1 GGLSEEEAWKFVTLN
16 PAKMLHLDD
25 RMGSIKAGKDADL
38 VLWSGHPLSVYSKA
52 KQTYIDGIPYFDEER
67 DLKMRKAVQKE
78 RERIISLML
87 AEKKKGKETQ
97 KVKEEKQKLYECDT
111 LEE

>member
-1 GGLSEEEAWKFVTLN
+1 
-16 PAKMLHLDD
+16 MLHLDD

-38 VLWSGHPLSVYSKA
+38 VLWNGHPLSVYSKV
-52 KQTYIDGIPYFDEER
+52 KQNYIDGIPYYDEER
-67 DLKMRKAVQKE
+67 DAAMRKAVVKE
-78 RERIISLML
+78 RERIIALML

-97 KVKEEKQKLYECDT
+97 KVKKEKNKLYECDT